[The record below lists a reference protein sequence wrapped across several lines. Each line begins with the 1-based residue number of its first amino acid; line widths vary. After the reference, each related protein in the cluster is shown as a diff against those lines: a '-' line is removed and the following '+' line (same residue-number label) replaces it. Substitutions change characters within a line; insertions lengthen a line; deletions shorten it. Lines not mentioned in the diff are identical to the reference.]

1 MKEIPTRFGFGEAL
15 VELGHENE
23 NIFVVECDIAK
34 STRTDMFCSVYPKRH
49 INVGV
54 AEQNAAGFAAGMAT
68 MGKIPFVSTYAVF
81 GSMRMCEQVR
91 TSICYPNLNVK
102 IACSHGGVTP
112 GSDGV
117 THQAIEDMGIYRTIP
132 NMTVVMPADY
142 FAAKAIVKAAA
153 EYVGPMYLRFTRD
166 PVPCI
171 YSEKEVFTIG
181 KAKVCKEGNDIAII
195 AIGDMLIQALN
206 AAKELESKGIS
217 AKVIDMFTLKPL
229 DEACVIDVVENI
241 GKIITVEDHNWLNGL
256 GSAVSDIVA
265 REGKGIVRKVG
276 LQDKFAESGPYKDLL
291 KKYNMDSSDIVK
303 FAQELCK

>member
-1 MKEIPTRFGFGEAL
+1 MKEIATRVGFGEAL
-15 VELGHENE
+15 IELGETNE

-34 STRTDMFCSVYPKRH
+34 STKTDMFCTAHPNRH

-54 AEQNAAGFAAGMAT
+54 AEQNAAGFAAGLAT
-68 MGKIPFVSTYAVF
+68 TGKIPFVSTYAVF

-102 IACSHGGVTP
+102 IACSHGGLTP
-112 GSDGV
+112 GNDGV
-117 THQAIEDMGIYRTIP
+117 THQSIEDMGIYRTIP
-132 NMTVVMPADY
+132 NMSVVMPADY
-142 FAAKAIVKAAA
+142 YSAKAIVKAAA

-171 YSEKEVFTIG
+171 YDENEKFEIG
-181 KAKVCKEGNDIAII
+181 KAKVIREGADVALI
-195 AIGDMLIQALN
+195 AIGDMVNQALI
-206 AAKELESKGIS
+206 AAKELESLGIK

-229 DEACVIDVVENI
+229 DEACVLDVINSI

-276 LQDKFAESGPYKDLL
+276 LQDRFAESGPYSELL
-291 KKYNMDSSDIVK
+291 KKYKMDSTHIVALAK
-303 FAQELCK
+303 ELCR